1 MSPLDLF
8 DATPLRPEPQSPAIG
23 MIVRLDRDIDRQRP
37 CHDNV
42 VIIQPGKAPH
52 AAELRCATCSA
63 HRGWAPKAMLD
74 FVTETTKRFGVS
86 QTISW
91 RQETSLDV
99 APRQRLG
106 TAP

>member
-1 MSPLDLF
+1 MSALDLF
-8 DATPLRPEPQSPAIG
+8 DATPFRPEPQSPAIG

-42 VIIQPGKAPH
+42 VIIQPGKGPH
-52 AAELRCATCSA
+52 VAELRCATCSA

-74 FVTETTKRFGVS
+74 FVSETTKRFGVS

>member
-1 MSPLDLF
+1 MSALDPF
-8 DATPLRPEPQSPAIG
+8 DATPLRPEPQSAAIG
-23 MIVRLDRDIDRQRP
+23 MVVRLDRDIDRQRP

-52 AAELRCATCSA
+52 AGELRCATCSA

-74 FVTETTKRFGVS
+74 FVSETTKRFGAS
-86 QTISW
+86 QIISW

-99 APRQRLG
+99 AARQRLG

>member
-1 MSPLDLF
+1 MSALDLF

-23 MIVRLDRDIDRQRP
+23 MVVRLDRDIDRRRP

-52 AAELRCATCSA
+52 AGELRCATCNA

-74 FVTETTKRFGVS
+74 FVTETTKRFGAS
-86 QTISW
+86 QTITW
-91 RQETSLDV
+91 RQETRLDV
-99 APRQRLG
+99 AARQGWG